1 MPVVVLFTKTD
12 FFDDEAIEHLLA
24 HQICHTIEEA
34 REKVSQQDWLGFGKQ
49 LLNQISKMKYEPK
62 GYVFLRGR
70 HLYCSSLLKKDQKLI
85 QSRYATPWF

>member
-1 MPVVVLFTKTD
+1 VPVVVLFTKTD

-34 REKVSQQDWLGFGKQ
+34 REKASQQDWLGLGKQ
-49 LLNQISKMKYEPK
+49 LLDQINRMKYQPK

-70 HLYCSSLLKKDQKLI
+70 HLYFS
-85 QSRYATPWF
+85 AF

>member
-1 MPVVVLFTKTD
+1 VPVVVLFTKTD

-34 REKVSQQDWLGFGKQ
+34 REKASQQDWLGFEKQ
-49 LLNQISKMKYEPK
+49 LLDQISGMRHQPK
-62 GYVFLRGR
+62 GCVFLRGR
-70 HLYCSSLLKKDQKLI
+70 HLCFSNLLKKDQRLI